1 MSNRTEAARRKLTES
16 HRETTATAP
25 VLDSTQFRKV
35 VMPARLRLSWGMNLE
50 TLPSVGA
57 RIPRIRVAGDP
68 LCSGLGRG
76 LLPTT
81 SLMGM

>member
-35 VMPARLRLSWGMNLE
+35 VMPARLRLSWGMKTLKLFLVGGELLE
-50 TLPSVGA
+50 
-57 RIPRIRVAGDP
+57 
-68 LCSGLGRG
+68 SGVCLAK
-76 LLPTT
+76 TQ
-81 SLMGM
+81 SDF